1 MVAVTAIG
9 RRSTTGKETV
19 GMTLEVAA
27 EAQEITEAEVK
38 ASEEGEIQIVKA
50 EEENL
55 GSIETIGLQKDQV
68 EVVGAAVTISVN
80 RETITP
86 EDEYICTA
94 SETGFDILQALNAA
108 YVWTGHQQ

>member
-1 MVAVTAIG
+1 MMAVTAIG

-50 EEENL
+50 EEVNL
-55 GSIETIGLQKDQV
+55 VSTETTGLQRGQV
-68 EVVGAAVTISVN
+68 EAVVAVGTISVN
-80 RETITP
+80 RVTIILA
-86 EDEYICTA
+86 DELICAA
-94 SETGFDILQALNAA
+94 S
-108 YVWTGHQQ
+108 